1 MRRLTLSAF
10 MLLVALCAPCAAG
23 PPDDDAITEVPF
35 TLEKGHV
42 IVKATIKDDKPV
54 EVVLSTGS
62 EHSYV
67 NSMLL
72 EKYKLQL
79 FYTGVGIITG
89 SSTDRTVTFTNV
101 PDVRVGGTKASSLSM
116 LFGAQSVA
124 TINERVGREIFA
136 VLGADFFK
144 GRVVQFDFQ
153 KQVVRFLPRLP
164 DALKSAG
171 PGRAVMRFRYNADA
185 LALPVVEDVT
195 FNGKKVKTLFDTGA
209 LTVVSLTASGAK
221 QVGLEALA
229 GKGATAGGTVGSVR
243 LGDIEFKDVPARPAS
258 KLVNLNGESFGV
270 EAVVGVGLLRNVV
283 STFDFPGKLVIIE
296 RQ

>member
-10 MLLVALCAPCAAG
+10 MLLVALCAPCVASAT
-23 PPDDDAITEVPF
+23 DDAVTEVPF

-42 IVKATIKDDKPV
+42 IVKATIKDGKPV

-67 NSMLL
+67 NPMLL
-72 EKYKLQL
+72 EKYKLQAL
-79 FYTGVGIITG
+79 YTGVGIITG

-101 PDVRVGGTKASSLSM
+101 PDVRVGGTKASSMSM
-116 LFGAQSVA
+116 LFGTQSVTA
-124 TINERVGREIFA
+124 INERVGREIFA
-136 VLGADFFK
+136 ILGADFFK

-153 KQVVRFLPRLP
+153 KKVVRFLPRLP
-164 DALKSAG
+164 DALKAGG
-171 PGRAVMRFRYNADA
+171 PGRAVMRFRYNADV

-221 QVGLEALA
+221 QAGLEALA
-229 GKGATAGGTVGSVR
+229 GKDASGGANVGSVR
-243 LGDIEFKDVPARPAS
+243 LGDIEFNDVPARPTS
-258 KLVNLNGESFGV
+258 KLVDLNGDSFGA
-270 EAVVGVGLLRNVV
+270 EAVVGVGFLQNVV

>member
-10 MLLVALCAPCAAG
+10 TLLVALCVPCAAG
-23 PPDDDAITEVPF
+23 PPDDAVTEVPF

-42 IVKATIKDDKPV
+42 IVKATIKDGKPV

-62 EHSYV
+62 ERSYV
-67 NSMLL
+67 NPMLL
-72 EKYKLQL
+72 EKYKLQA

-89 SSTDRTVTFTNV
+89 RSTDRTVSFTNV

-116 LFGAQSVA
+116 LFGAQSVTA
-124 TINERVGREIFA
+124 VNERVGREIFA
-136 VLGADFFK
+136 ILGADFFK

-164 DALKSAG
+164 DALKAGG
-171 PGRAVMRFRYNADA
+171 PGRAVMRFRYNADV

-221 QVGLEALA
+221 QAGLEALA
-229 GKGATAGGTVGSVR
+229 GKDASGGAKVGSLR
-243 LGDIEFKDVPARPAS
+243 LGDIEFNDVPARPMS
-258 KLVNLNGESFGV
+258 KVVNLNGESFGV
-270 EAVVGVGLLRNVV
+270 EAVAGIGLLQNVV

-296 RQ
+296 RP